1 MLSRYASLAGYT
13 LLIVLALAIGVVSLR
28 YATFN
33 PAVAPDELRPNME
46 AHPPI
51 FVAHTVAAAI
61 ALLVGVWQFMPRT
74 RRTAWHRIEGR
85 VYVLACL
92 IGSVAGFTIAFH
104 TTAGPWAAAGFA
116 ILAVLWF
123 GATLTGYLNARRGNF
138 VLHRRWM
145 IRSYALTS
153 AAITL
158 RLITGIGGVLGITF
172 YDAYVFAA
180 WASWIIN
187 LALVETWL
195 AYRDRP
201 RRQVAATS

>member
-1 MLSRYASLAGYT
+1 MFSRFASLAGYA

-51 FVAHTVAAAI
+51 FVAHTLAAAV

-85 VYVLACL
+85 VYVGACL
-92 IGSVAGFTIAFH
+92 IGAIAGFYIAFH
-104 TTAGPWAAAGFA
+104 TTAGPWATAGFA

-123 GATLTGYLNARRGNF
+123 GDDTDGISRRQAGELRRASTMDGAELRADLGRDHAPHHHGRRRGC
-138 VLHRRWM
+138 RRH
-145 IRSYALTS
+145 L
-153 AAITL
+153 L
-158 RLITGIGGVLGITF
+158 
-172 YDAYVFAA
+172 
-180 WASWIIN
+180 
-187 LALVETWL
+187 
-195 AYRDRP
+195 
-201 RRQVAATS
+201 